1 MTLQQLKYADRV
13 AETGSISEAARQ
25 VFVTQ
30 PTLTE
35 SIRALEEEL
44 RVAIFTRS
52 SRGVTVTREGE
63 EFLASAR
70 QILDDAAR
78 IQEKYTGKAVRRPQ
92 FAVSCQHYAFVVE
105 AFMEVVK
112 ACSAESYDFT
122 LRETVTSEIIDD
134 VARNRSEI
142 GILYLSRRNERALM
156 KILKKEDLS
165 FEELFV
171 SRPHVFLGKRHP
183 LAKRKGG
190 ISPKELDA
198 YPFISFEQ
206 GVENALYFSEEVM
219 PAIDRKRNIRVR
231 DRATMTNL
239 ILGLDGYTVASG
251 ALSRELNGP
260 DIVAVPLKMD
270 DFIRVGLVTRA
281 GISLSS
287 AGGSFV
293 EPCCFWASTV
303 AAAATTTIKTCTIRG
318 RARNRLKPST
328 RGFLSKYAQTGT

>member
-1 MTLQQLKYADRV
+1 MTLQQLKYADAV
-13 AETGSISEAARQ
+13 ATCGSISEAARR

-44 RVAIFTRS
+44 RTAIFTRT
-52 SRGVTVTREGE
+52 RGIAVTREGE

-78 IQEKYTGKAVRRPQ
+78 IQEKYTGKAVRKPQ
-92 FAVSCQHYAFVVE
+92 FAVSCQHYAFAVE

-112 ACSAESYDFT
+112 ECEAAAYDFT

-134 VARNRSEI
+134 VARHRSEI
-142 GILYLSRRNERALM
+142 GVMYLSSRNERVISKL
-156 KILKKEDLS
+156 LKNEGLK

-190 ISPKELDA
+190 VTPEELDA

-206 GVENALYFSEEVM
+206 GTENALYFAEEVM
-219 PAIDRKRNIRVR
+219 PSIDRKKNIRVR

-239 ILGLDGYTVASG
+239 ILGLNGFTVASG
-251 ALSRELNGP
+251 ALSRDLNGP

-270 DFIRVGLVTRA
+270 DMIRVGLVVQSDA
-281 GISLSS
+281 PLSS
-287 AGGSFV
+287 AGKTFV
-293 EPCCFWASTV
+293 SAIRECCAERSYD
-303 AAAATTTIKTCTIRG
+303 AAG
-318 RARNRLKPST
+318 L
-328 RGFLSKYAQTGT
+328 

>member
-1 MTLQQLKYADRV
+1 MTLQQLKYADAV
-13 AETGSISEAARQ
+13 ATCGSISEAARR

-44 RVAIFTRS
+44 RTAIFTRS
-52 SRGVTVTREGE
+52 TRGIAVTREGE

-78 IQEKYTGKAVRRPQ
+78 IQEKYTGKAVRKPQ
-92 FAVSCQHYAFVVE
+92 FAVSCQHYAFAVE

-112 ACSAESYDFT
+112 ECDAASYDFT
-122 LRETVTSEIIDD
+122 LRETVTSEIIED
-134 VARNRSEI
+134 VARHRSEI
-142 GILYLSRRNERALM
+142 GVMYLSSRNERVISKL
-156 KILKKEDLS
+156 LKNEGLK

-190 ISPKELDA
+190 VTPAELDD

-206 GVENALYFSEEVM
+206 GTENALYFAEEVM
-219 PAIDRKRNIRVR
+219 PSIDRKKNIRVR

-239 ILGLDGYTVASG
+239 ILGLNGFTVASG
-251 ALSRELNGP
+251 ALSKELNGP
-260 DIVAVPLKMD
+260 DIVAVLLKMNEM
-270 DFIRVGLVTRA
+270 IRVGLVVQSDA
-281 GISLSS
+281 PLSS
-287 AGGSFV
+287 AGKTFV
-293 EPCCFWASTV
+293 SAIRECCAERSYDS
-303 AAAATTTIKTCTIRG
+303 AG
-318 RARNRLKPST
+318 L
-328 RGFLSKYAQTGT
+328 

>member
-1 MTLQQLKYADRV
+1 MTLQQLRYVDQV
-13 AETGSISEAARQ
+13 ATVGSISEAARKL
-25 VFVTQ
+25 FVSQ

-35 SIRALEEEL
+35 AVRTLEEEL
-44 RVAIFTRS
+44 RIAIFNRS
-52 SRGVTVTREGE
+52 AKGVTVTREGE

-70 QILDDAAR
+70 QILDDAGR

-92 FAVSCQHYAFVVE
+92 FAVSCQHYAFAAE

-112 ACSAESYDFT
+112 ACTAKSYDFT

-165 FEELFV
+165 FEELLTAK
-171 SRPHVFLGKRHP
+171 PHVFIGKNHP
-183 LAKRKGG
+183 LAKKKGG
-190 ISPKELDA
+190 IRPMELDA

-206 GVENALYFSEEVM
+206 GIENALYFAEEVM
-219 PAIDRKRNIRVR
+219 PSIDRKKNIRVR

-260 DIVAVPLKMD
+260 DVVSVPLKMD
-270 DFIRVGLVTRA
+270 DKIRVGLISRA
-281 GISLSS
+281 GIPLST
-287 AGGSFV
+287 AGAAF
-293 EPCCFWASTV
+293 
-303 AAAATTTIKTCTIRG
+303 AAAIRQ
-318 RARNRLKPST
+318 RCSDR
-328 RGFLSKYAQTGT
+328 KYAEDVKDGKGKT

>member
-1 MTLQQLKYADRV
+1 MTLQQLKYADAV
-13 AETGSISEAARQ
+13 ATYGSISEAARR

-44 RVAIFTRS
+44 RTAIFTRS
-52 SRGVTVTREGE
+52 TRGIAVTREGD

-78 IQEKYTGKAVRRPQ
+78 IQEKYTGKAVRKPQ
-92 FAVSCQHYAFVVE
+92 FAVSCQHYAFAVE

-112 ACSAESYDFT
+112 ECEAAAYDFT

-134 VARNRSEI
+134 VARHRSEI
-142 GILYLSRRNERALM
+142 GVMYLSSRNERVISKL
-156 KILKKEDLS
+156 LKNEGLK

-190 ISPKELDA
+190 VTPEELDA

-206 GVENALYFSEEVM
+206 GTENALYFAEEVM
-219 PAIDRKRNIRVR
+219 PSIDRKKNIRVR

-239 ILGLDGYTVASG
+239 ILGLNGFTVASG
-251 ALSRELNGP
+251 ALSKELNGP

-270 DFIRVGLVTRA
+270 DMIRVGLVVQSDA
-281 GISLSS
+281 PLSS
-287 AGGSFV
+287 AGKIFV
-293 EPCCFWASTV
+293 SAIRECCAERSYD
-303 AAAATTTIKTCTIRG
+303 AAG
-318 RARNRLKPST
+318 L
-328 RGFLSKYAQTGT
+328 